1 MTLKLTSEPVFH
13 YFNSEW
19 VPLAAS
25 PPKKPIPSEL
35 TLGCYNVLFPSKD
48 PIRSLITSDRDR
60 YKYQIEDLI
69 PKMNIDILALSEVK
83 DVYINT
89 LLKINWIR
97 KNYFVYNC
105 EKTVFRQ
112 FFGNIILS
120 KYPMKCYTMDNL
132 IYGRVAVAL
141 LKFQEKLPFL
151 VLSVHLTAFEKNYNI
166 RKRQLS
172 QIIQALNEYS
182 NKNDPFYDDFR
193 EAVSNKN
200 VIIMGDLNFHLK
212 RENSLVYELKLID
225 LWTETQNEEGF
236 SWDAQNNSL
245 TNFMLPFDNRRMRLD
260 RIFFLEGSKLFWTIP
275 SEKMEL
281 FGREKVFPNKNF
293 SFLMGSDHFGL
304 KVKIA
309 LKENFDGYSRK
320 NAGIMKEFEKDTE
333 THFRSEET
341 ILIYRCLSVLVIIIV
356 LVLVIILL
364 LF

>member
-1 MTLKLTSEPVFH
+1 MTLKISSEPVFH
-13 YFNSEW
+13 YFNNQW
-19 VPLAAS
+19 VPLDASS
-25 PPKKPIPSEL
+25 PPKPLPSQI

-48 PIRSLITSDRDR
+48 TIRSLITSDKDR
-60 YKYQIEDLI
+60 YKYQIEDLL

-83 DVYINT
+83 NVYINY
-89 LLKINWIR
+89 LLKNNWIR
-97 KNYFVYNC
+97 NNYFVYNP

-141 LKFQEKLPFL
+141 LKFQEKHNFL

-172 QIIQALNEYS
+172 QILQALNEYS
-182 NKNDPFYDDFR
+182 DKKDPFYDDFMD
-193 EAVSNKN
+193 AVSNKN

-212 RENSLVYELKLID
+212 RENSMVYEFKLID
-225 LWTETQNEEGF
+225 LWSETQNEEGF